1 MIQHYQSLIDK
12 KLIQEKSIADQA
24 IASGA
29 FGGGREGVQRAE
41 FASQSGRDRAA
52 LQAQLLQQGFGQ
64 AQQARQQDIQNR
76 FGLGQA
82 QSGLAGQQLGLGQF
96 QSGLSRSST
105 TITKSR
111 YIYTRSSRCSATSTI
126 AS

>member
-1 MIQHYQSLIDK
+1 MVDVKVYKEQSL
-12 KLIQEKSIADQA
+12 Q
-24 IASGA
+24 
-29 FGGGREGVQRAE
+29 
-41 FASQSGRDRAA
+41 SQSGRDRAA

-82 QSGLAGQQLGLGQF
+82 QSGLGQAQAGQQQLGLGLKWVEDIPIWI
-96 QSGLSRSST
+96 SGSST

-111 YIYTRSSRCSATSTI
+111 YIYTRSSRCSATSTRT
-126 AS
+126 S